1 MENGRFRSCV
11 HCGCGRC
18 PRPAHGPNS
27 LALVLLGLAAAATS
41 FTLALLSEDVS
52 GTLGEPLLIAALTAW
67 ITISYLVC
75 GLVAWWRRP
84 ANRFG
89 PLLIVA
95 GFVNVLSTLSWSSR
109 DVLHTLGQT
118 LDLLPPVLFLH
129 VFLAFP
135 DGRLKGRFVLSFVAT
150 AYVVAIALELVR
162 MSAGDFGPH
171 NSSRARKHQVKVS
184 IADAQARLHGRYP
197 SIGSASLRDARSTAR
212 ATWIRDDTS
221 SLRKM
226 LRMCDSTVL

>member
-1 MENGRFRSCV
+1 MRRVLSSLPV
-11 HCGCGRC
+11 LRC
-18 PRPAHGPNS
+18 SVERTRLKDSVPK
-27 LALVLLGLAAAATS
+27 
-41 FTLALLSEDVS
+41 
-52 GTLGEPLLIAALTAW
+52 TA
-67 ITISYLVC
+67 VC

-95 GFVNVLSTLSWSSR
+95 GFVNFLSTLVWSSR
-109 DVLHTLGQT
+109 DVLHTLGQA
-118 LDLLPPVLFLH
+118 LDLVPPVLFLH

-135 DGRLKGRFVLSFVAT
+135 GWAAEGPVRAELRRDRVRRS
-150 AYVVAIALELVR
+150 IALELVR

-197 SIGSASLRDARSTAR
+197 SIGSASSRDARSTAR

>member
-1 MENGRFRSCV
+1 MRTRALPAARPRS
-11 HCGCGRC
+11 
-18 PRPAHGPNS
+18 PARW
-27 LALVLLGLAAAATS
+27 ALVLLGLAAAATS

-52 GTLGEPLLIAALTAW
+52 ATLGEPLLIAALTAW
-67 ITISYLVC
+67 VTLFYVVC

-95 GFVNVLSTLSWSSR
+95 GFVNFLSTLSWSSR
-109 DVLHTLGQT
+109 DVFHTLGQA
-118 LDLLPPVLFLH
+118 LDLLPPVIFLH

-135 DGRLKGRFVLSFVAT
+135 DGRLKGRFVRSFVAT

-197 SIGSASLRDARSTAR
+197 SIGSASSRDARSTAR

>member
-1 MENGRFRSCV
+1 MAAS
-11 HCGCGRC
+11 
-18 PRPAHGPNS
+18 
-27 LALVLLGLAAAATS
+27 GLASIADAGAARGPPTVPVRWCS
-41 FTLALLSEDVS
+41 SCSDWLLQHVLHPGSPERRRQRH
-52 GTLGEPLLIAALTAW
+52 LGEPLLIAALTAW
-67 ITISYLVC
+67 VTLSYVVC

-89 PLLIVA
+89 PLLIIA
-95 GFVNVLSTLSWSSR
+95 GSSTSFRRWSGRAETSCA
-109 DVLHTLGQT
+109 LLGRRST
-118 LDLLPPVLFLH
+118 WCRRFSSCTSFWH
-129 VFLAFP
+129 FP
-135 DGRLKGRFVLSFVAT
+135 DGRLKGRFVRSFVAT

-197 SIGSASLRDARSTAR
+197 SIGSVSSRDARSTAR